1 MQEMH
6 NTLGTMVVVAD
17 ILKIDVEQQD
27 CLYKLEV
34 MTGIRTVVMQPLPTP
49 TPTTGTSVP
58 PPLPCTP
65 SPQPAVWL
73 EPLARGRRRRNG
85 RLCEG
90 HLLRVRAPTYVAIC
104 FPRRRHHR
112 HMRA

>member
-34 MTGIRTVVMQPLPTP
+34 MTGIRTVVM
-49 TPTTGTSVP
+49 
-58 PPLPCTP
+58 
-65 SPQPAVWL
+65 
-73 EPLARGRRRRNG
+73 
-85 RLCEG
+85 
-90 HLLRVRAPTYVAIC
+90 
-104 FPRRRHHR
+104 
-112 HMRA
+112 